1 VFNSP
6 PACAQ
11 PLVRLRHNRDNSTL
25 QHSAAFGGTRHRTAA
40 DLADL
45 GTRLVVAWS
54 ARASLFRKD
63 IARAVLQAA
72 RG

>member
-1 VFNSP
+1 
-6 PACAQ
+6 
-11 PLVRLRHNRDNSTL
+11 VRLRHNRDNPTL

-45 GTRLVVAWS
+45 GTPLAVAWS
-54 ARASLFRKD
+54 VGASPFRKD
-63 IARAVLQAA
+63 IVRAALQAA